1 MAGVRTSL
9 TEAQIESRRNHYLE
23 RIGQGKPKAKGTKN
37 NPLKNKDLAR
47 MLQERFGR
55 KGNKPQKKGTGEA
68 ITQLNQQAS
77 QTPAVNA
84 ETATQSQKP
93 ANRPATAPKPTLTH
107 AEAHQIQNMVSD
119 ESLANLQRAKA
130 NLEAEEAAAKKTKP
144 EANAQQT
151 KAETPAQKKSAQPK
165 TWKSYYEARGME
177 YTQPKSGVGEADR
190 RAAEIIKQNEQRQA
204 AQNSAQ
210 TNIPPQK
217 KQQNSAQTNI
227 PPQKKQAEPKTWKK
241 YLNERG
247 MEYTQPKSGVG
258 EADRRAAEIIKQNEQ
273 KAAALRQEAL
283 YHAERIN
290 KPFTTSAAQIDK
302 QLGMGHK
309 YPVSPD
315 YAEEYAKLMDE
326 KYGKLPEHT
335 APAYSPSKAEPPVQ
349 KKPADKNKKPVI
361 PSDEA
366 EKPVKKKPAEVPSN
380 NTSKYMDLL
389 DEKYGKESGNPSGV
403 PPQKPGKPAEG
414 AAEKAKNGGKDAVK
428 DSTKKPGFFKR
439 IGNAMKGKKGKFAL
453 AAAAVAVLAGAAA
466 LIKGCSDDNK
476 KNENIVT
483 PTPTPVIPDKDEKP
497 KESRYDVLPEEGKMP
512 KAYTIKAGDYPSA
525 IIEATYGV
533 KYGTPEFN
541 AIKEA
546 VYAAS
551 EYQPNTNIYA
561 GDKFTLPDVE
571 FNGKVY
577 SANPEAEVKP
587 GIVKDNGLKLAHT
600 KEVVKEADKFY
611 IIYKETGEKVP
622 NEPAFDSEDAAR
634 NRILEL
640 DAQDAENEE
649 VPEEQPQEQVA

>member
-151 KAETPAQKKSAQPK
+151 KAETPAQKKPAQPK
-165 TWKSYYEARGME
+165 TWKSYYEA
-177 YTQPKSGVGEADR
+177 
-190 RAAEIIKQNEQRQA
+190 
-204 AQNSAQ
+204 
-210 TNIPPQK
+210 
-217 KQQNSAQTNI
+217 
-227 PPQKKQAEPKTWKK
+227 
-241 YLNERG
+241 RG

-326 KYGKLPEHT
+326 KYGKLPENT
-335 APAYSPSKAEPPVQ
+335 APASSPSKAETPVQ
-349 KKPADKNKKPVI
+349 KKTTEVPEDKNKKPVI
-361 PSDEA
+361 TPDKSET
-366 EKPVKKKPAEVPSN
+366 PVQKKPAEVPEDKNKKSVTTPDKAETPVRKKPVEVSSN

-389 DEKYGKESGNPSGV
+389 DEKYGKGSGNPSGV
-403 PPQKPGKPAEG
+403 PPQNPGKHAEAPAEKG
-414 AAEKAKNGGKDAVK
+414 KNGGKDVVK
-428 DSTKKPGFFKR
+428 DGTKKPGFFKR
-439 IGNAMKGKKGKFAL
+439 IGNAMKGKKGKVAL

-483 PTPTPVIPDKDEKP
+483 PTPTPTPIPEKDEKP

-533 KYGTPEFN
+533 KYGTPEYN

-649 VPEEQPQEQVA
+649 VQEEQPQEQVA

>member
-9 TEAQIESRRNHYLE
+9 TEAQIEARRNHYLE
-23 RIGQGKPKAKGTKN
+23 KIGQGKPKAKGTKS

-68 ITQLNQQAS
+68 IAQLNQQAS

-84 ETATQSQKP
+84 ETAGQARKP
-93 ANRPATAPKPTLTH
+93 AGKPATAPKPTLTH

-144 EANAQQT
+144 QPEAKPEANIQQT
-151 KAETPAQKKSAQPK
+151 KAEAPAQKKTAQPK
-165 TWKSYYEARGME
+165 TWKSYYEA
-177 YTQPKSGVGEADR
+177 
-190 RAAEIIKQNEQRQA
+190 
-204 AQNSAQ
+204 
-210 TNIPPQK
+210 
-217 KQQNSAQTNI
+217 
-227 PPQKKQAEPKTWKK
+227 
-241 YLNERG
+241 RG

-302 QLGMGHK
+302 QLGIGHK
-309 YPVSPD
+309 YPVSPN
-315 YAEEYAKLMDE
+315 YAEEYTKLMDE
-326 KYGKLPEHT
+326 KYGKLPEQT
-335 APAYSPSKAEPPVQ
+335 AQTNRLPKAETPAQKKTAEPKTWKKYLNERGIEYTQPKSGVGEADRRAAEIIKQNEQQAVRNNAPAEVPVE
-349 KKPADKNKKPVI
+349 N
-361 PSDEA
+361 
-366 EKPVKKKPAEVPSN
+366 KKPAEVPSN
-380 NTSKYMDLL
+380 KSSNTSKYMELL
-389 DEKYGKESGNPSGV
+389 DAKYGAAENGNPSAGT
-403 PPQKPGKPAEG
+403 PQKPGKPAEA
-414 AAEKAKNGGKDAVK
+414 AAEKGEKGVKKAVK
-428 DSTKKPGFFKR
+428 DGAKKPGFFAR
-439 IGNAMKGKKGKFAL
+439 IGNAMKGKKGKIAL
-453 AAAAVAVLAGAAA
+453 AAAAVAALAGVAA
-466 LIKGCSDDNK
+466 LFKGCGDDK
-476 KNENIVT
+476 KSEGIVA
-483 PTPTPVIPDKDEKP
+483 PSPAPAPVIPEEQTQP
-497 KESRYDVLPEEGKMP
+497 VESRYDVLPEEGKMP

-533 KYGTPEFN
+533 KYGTPEYN

-546 VYAAS
+546 VYKAS
-551 EYQPNTNIYA
+551 EYQLNTNIYA

-587 GIVKDNGLKLAHT
+587 GIIVDNGLKLAHT

-634 NRILEL
+634 ARIGEL
-640 DAQDAENEE
+640 DALEAETEE
-649 VPEEQPQEQVA
+649 VPEEQPQKQAA